1 MKRTIVLLA
10 GVATLGGAVYLG
22 NQLWAQQQG
31 APGIPQT
38 AQMQPAVTR
47 VAVINLGQV
56 IRNYVKFQNFE
67 QTMNARKAEVRKQ
80 IDTTNNNLTALQA
93 EAAKP
98 DTASARRDQIE
109 KQMRD
114 LQRQLQDYTEDSKQQ
129 LSKAE
134 FDHLVQTFKE
144 VQDACAAYA
153 RPRNIEM
160 VLHYTDAIGTDQ
172 FLPQF
177 FARKLQNGACYPL
190 YTHPSLDITGEVTNM
205 LNSRVAQAPAAPQQQ
220 QPQR

>member
-1 MKRTIVLLA
+1 VKRTIAFLA

-22 NQLWAQQQG
+22 NQLWAQPQ
-31 APGIPQT
+31 ANPGVPPG
-38 AQMQPAVTR
+38 AQMPPAVTR
-47 VAVINLGQV
+47 VAVVNLGQV

-67 QTMNARKAEVRKQ
+67 ATMNSKKAEVRKN
-80 IDTTNNNLTALQA
+80 IDGINNRLTALQA

-98 DTASARRDQIE
+98 ETPTARREQIDKE
-109 KQMRD
+109 MRE
-114 LQRQLQDYTEDSKQQ
+114 LQRQAQDYTEDSKAN

-144 VQDACAAYA
+144 VQEAVTAYA
-153 RPRNIEM
+153 RTRSIEL

-172 FLPQF
+172 YLPQF

-190 YTHPSLDITGEVTNM
+190 YAHPSLDITSEVTNM
-205 LNSRVAQAPAAPQQQ
+205 LNSRVTQATAAPQPGRQ
-220 QPQR
+220 